1 MRKHPHLNPIFPTTF
16 SISKQHF
23 QHPNNTSNIHPE
35 HFGNNPFPLNN
46 QTIHSQ
52 QTHQSTFTYSFDQ
65 RLSSSSSDLVN
76 KNKNKRGKNANVAR
90 MKNNINTIAAK
101 NTFAI
106 IYRLPQTTT
115 QRTTMKTER
124 MPILSTHRTFSQLSL
139 SSFNHSLSIHR
150 TNIKRNTTTS
160 LHSQEQPVPFT
171 LRFDFFEFN
180 FFNLNIRI
188 GFFEQL
194 HPNIYVLIRIPE

>member
-1 MRKHPHLNPIFPTTF
+1 MRKHPHLNPIFSTTF

-23 QHPNNTSNIHPE
+23 QHSTRTLQQQSIPNK
-35 HFGNNPFPLNN
+35 
-46 QTIHSQ
+46 
-52 QTHQSTFTYSFDQ
+52 QSTFTYSFDQ
-65 RLSSSSSDLVN
+65 YLSSSSNVLV
-76 KNKNKRGKNANVAR
+76 NKNKRGKNANVAR
-90 MKNNINTIAAK
+90 MKNNISTIAAK
-101 NTFAI
+101 NTFTI

-115 QRTTMKTER
+115 QRITMKTER

-150 TNIKRNTTTS
+150 TNVKRNTTTS

-171 LRFDFFEFN
+171 LRFDLFEFN

-194 HPNIYVLIRIPE
+194 HPNIYVFIRIPE

>member
-16 SISKQHF
+16 PISKQHF
-23 QHPNNTSNIHPE
+23 QHSTRTLRQQSISNKHT
-35 HFGNNPFPLNN
+35 N
-46 QTIHSQ
+46 
-52 QTHQSTFTYSFDQ
+52 Q

-90 MKNNINTIAAK
+90 MKNNINTIATK
-101 NTFAI
+101 NIFTI

-150 TNIKRNTTTS
+150 TNAKRNTTTS
-160 LHSQEQPVPFT
+160 LHSQEQPIPFT
-171 LRFDFFEFN
+171 L
-180 FFNLNIRI
+180 
-188 GFFEQL
+188 
-194 HPNIYVLIRIPE
+194 

>member
-1 MRKHPHLNPIFPTTF
+1 MVIVSRITGSLEKFLEKFLESFLRCGSIPT
-16 SISKQHF
+16 SIPYFQQHF
-23 QHPNNTSNIHPE
+23 QHSPRTLRQQSIPNKHTN
-35 HFGNNPFPLNN
+35 
-46 QTIHSQ
+46 
-52 QTHQSTFTYSFDQ
+52 Q

-106 IYRLPQTTT
+106 IYRLPQTTN

-139 SSFNHSLSIHR
+139 SLFNHSSSIHR
-150 TNIKRNTTTS
+150 TNIKRNTNEIAHIASFIRTIHTPNTS
-160 LHSQEQPVPFT
+160 IRS
-171 LRFDFFEFN
+171 LR
-180 FFNLNIRI
+180 I
-188 GFFEQL
+188 
-194 HPNIYVLIRIPE
+194 

>member
-1 MRKHPHLNPIFPTTF
+1 MESFLRCGSIPT
-16 SISKQHF
+16 SIPYFQQHF
-23 QHPNNTSNIHPE
+23 QHPTTFSTFTPNIPV
-35 HFGNNPFPLNN
+35 
-46 QTIHSQ
+46 TIHSQ

-76 KNKNKRGKNANVAR
+76 KNKNKNKRGKNANVAR
-90 MKNNINTIAAK
+90 MKNNISTIVAK

-106 IYRLPQTTT
+106 IYRLPQTTI

-150 TNIKRNTTTS
+150 TNAKRNTTTS
-160 LHSQEQPVPFT
+160 LHSQEQPIPFA

-188 GFFEQL
+188 GFFE
-194 HPNIYVLIRIPE
+194 

>member
-1 MRKHPHLNPIFPTTF
+1 MRKHPHLIPIFPNNIFNIQTTL
-16 SISKQHF
+16 
-23 QHPNNTSNIHPE
+23 PTSNPHTPT
-35 HFGNNPFPLNN
+35 
-46 QTIHSQ
+46 TIHSQ

-90 MKNNINTIAAK
+90 MKNNISTIATK
-101 NTFAI
+101 NIFTI

-139 SSFNHSLSIHR
+139 SLKHTRSIIRYSSESIHQH
-150 TNIKRNTTTS
+150 IAKKTTS
-160 LHSQEQPVPFT
+160 ATRHIISFTRTTHT
-171 LRFDFFEFN
+171 LRTS
-180 FFNLNIRI
+180 IR
-188 GFFEQL
+188 FL
-194 HPNIYVLIRIPE
+194 RI